1 MNKLEIL
8 LKKWKAG
15 SITDPNLSLC
25 LSYINSIQLEKRN
38 EREPSTIQRTDPVPG
53 EDDNPKL
60 KRLKTKGL

>member
-38 EREPSTIQRTDPVPG
+38 EREPSTIQRTDPVSG
-53 EDDNPKL
+53 EDDNPKP
-60 KRLKTKGL
+60 KRLKAKGL